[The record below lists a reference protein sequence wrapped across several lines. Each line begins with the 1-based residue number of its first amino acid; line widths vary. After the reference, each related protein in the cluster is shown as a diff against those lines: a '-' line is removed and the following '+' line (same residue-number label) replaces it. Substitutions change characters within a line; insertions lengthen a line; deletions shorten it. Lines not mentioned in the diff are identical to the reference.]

1 MGIPIL
7 TKPQNASLPQRSHR
21 GQGNLT
27 ASGMGLGHAATH
39 CSTPCGWE
47 AGPCGGCSHWRG
59 RVLPRSVKK
68 ARSHDSKSSKHMRK
82 STNTCEKAPAFWNA
96 KVLSSVPRLE
106 LVNLARTAQL
116 STSELPAGNLGRGTH
131 HVLLRCIPHLMR
143 SCEDVFA
150 GLDSQSHA
158 QICGTPNPFATAF
171 SALRLRGSRLSQA
184 TQYLERLGSQAI

>member
-1 MGIPIL
+1 M

-27 ASGMGLGHAATH
+27 ASGMGLGHAARH

-106 LVNLARTAQL
+106 LVNFGKDCTTLDIRAPSRQPWPGHPSCSSAMHPPL
-116 STSELPAGNLGRGTH
+116 DEVLRGCLRGTG
-131 HVLLRCIPHLMR
+131 LTITCPNLRH
-143 SCEDVFA
+143 S
-150 GLDSQSHA
+150 
-158 QICGTPNPFATAF
+158 
-171 SALRLRGSRLSQA
+171 
-184 TQYLERLGSQAI
+184 